1 MVTADA
7 TREELERE
15 VEDLRREVERL
26 RGELERLRAQLRQVN
41 DARFERPPHYR

>member
-1 MVTADA
+1 MVTADV
-7 TREELERE
+7 TREELEHE

-26 RGELERLRAQLRQVN
+26 RGELDRLRAQLRQVN